1 MPTLPRL
8 TDVVD
13 LLHGWYPPATADSW
27 DAVGLVAGDPG
38 RDVRKVLF
46 AVDPAPAVA
55 QEAAEWGADLLVVHH
70 PLFLKPVHGIART
83 TPKARTLGVLLDAGC
98 ALLTAHTNADQAV
111 GGVSEALATTLG
123 LTNLAPVVARD
134 PSPVDKLTV
143 YVPVGR
149 CRAAPGGA
157 GRRGRRHHRR
167 LRLRLV
173 QHARARA
180 GSGRRAGA
188 NPAIGEVGRLEV
200 VDEVRVEVV
209 LARPRRTAVVA
220 AMLAAHPYEEPAYD
234 VVELAPATPAGTGS
248 GRIGDVEPTTLG
260 DFARVVAERLP
271 ATAGGVRVG
280 GDPGRP
286 VRRVAV
292 CGGAGDFMLDA
303 VLATDADV
311 YVTSDLRHH
320 PASEFL
326 EKGGPALV
334 DVSHWAAEWTWLPV
348 VEAKVQEAL
357 GDTVETRVSTDR
369 HGPMARSLPLK
380 ADPAAQLALL
390 DLQAIDA
397 RVDVL
402 RHQRRTL
409 PELAEIAALEESR
422 AGFDA
427 QRRDAQILVDDL
439 TAEQPKVDA
448 DVEQVKTRRTRDRDR
463 MDQGLI
469 SNPKDLARMQ
479 GELESLERRI
489 TTLEDE
495 ELEVMARL
503 EDAQKDLDGVRRPGR
518 GRRRAARGPRQR
530 PGREDRRPSTP
541 SSRAWTPSAGP
552 PPTGCRPT
560 CSRSTTSCASP
571 RAGWAPRCCGPASAV
586 AAGSPWTPTR
596 SPRSGRCRRTR
607 STGARSASGSWCAPP
622 NRACD
627 RPVPLPQGPDR
638 GGRRLPRQPRPRG
651 VRRGPQGRRD
661 RRGDRRGR
669 LDDRRRD
676 QQRRGVQRPDRR
688 PADGRGVRPARR
700 DRGPDGLQAR
710 RRADVG
716 PLEDQAPGH
725 EAAGHGGHR
734 RWRRSGRRTPGC
746 RGRERPRRPARQRGP
761 RRASAAA

>member
-1 MPTLPRL
+1 MRDLRLTLPAVRRTSL
-8 TDVVD
+8 GPCPDSSDVVD

-38 RDVRKVLF
+38 QDVRKVLF

-134 PSPVDKLTV
+134 PFAHGQAHRL
-143 YVPVGR
+143 
-149 CRAAPGGA
+149 RARRRRREAPRGA
-157 GRRGRRHHRR
+157 RRRGRRHDRR

-173 QHARARA
+173 QHAGRGPVPADRRGEPGRRRGRAARGRRRGPGRGGARRAR
-180 GSGRRAGA
+180 G
-188 NPAIGEVGRLEV
+188 
-200 VDEVRVEVV
+200 VRPSSPP
-209 LARPRRTAVVA
+209 L
-220 AMLAAHPYEEPAYD
+220 LAAHPYEEPAYD

-280 GDPGRP
+280 GDAGRP

-334 DVSHWAAEWTWLPV
+334 DVV
-348 VEAKVQEAL
+348 AL
-357 GDTVETRVSTDR
+357 GGRVDLAAGGGGESAGGAGRYGGDPSEHRR
-369 HGPMARSLPLK
+369 HRPMARSLPLK

-439 TAEQPKVDA
+439 TAEQSKVDA

-503 EDAQKDLDGVRRPGR
+503 EDAQKDLDGFAAQVAAADERLAVLG
-518 GRRRAARGPRQR
+518 AARD
-530 PGREDRRPSTP
+530 EKT
-541 SSRAWTPSAGP
+541 SALDAEL
-552 PPTGCRPT
+552 
-560 CSRSTTSCASP
+560 AS
-571 RAGWAPRCCGPASAV
+571 
-586 AAGSPWTPTR
+586 
-596 SPRSGRCRRTR
+596 
-607 STGARSASGSWCAPP
+607 
-622 NRACD
+622 
-627 RPVPLPQGPDR
+627 
-638 GGRRLPRQPRPRG
+638 
-651 VRRGPQGRRD
+651 
-661 RRGDRRGR
+661 
-669 LDDRRRD
+669 LDAE
-676 QQRRGVQRPDRR
+676 RR
-688 PADGRGVRPARR
+688 PAA
-700 DRGPDGLQAR
+700 DGLPADLLALYDKLRESKGGVGAALLRAR
-710 RRADVG
+710 
-716 PLEDQAPGH
+716 EC
-725 EAAGHGGHR
+725 
-734 RWRRSGRRTPGC
+734 SGC
-746 RGRERPRRPARQRGP
+746 RLTLDAHEIAEIRAMPEDSVYRCEECQRILVRTAESGL
-761 RRASAAA
+761 